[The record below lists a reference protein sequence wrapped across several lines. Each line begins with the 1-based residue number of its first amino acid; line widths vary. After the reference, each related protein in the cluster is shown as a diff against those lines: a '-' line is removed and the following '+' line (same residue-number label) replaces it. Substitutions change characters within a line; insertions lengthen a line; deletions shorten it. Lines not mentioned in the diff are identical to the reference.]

1 MPAHTS
7 SKLTP
12 LAKAL
17 LMRNAFRARL
27 PVTGLGLMLSMG
39 MAVQV
44 QAQEWSLN
52 IPAQPLDKALQAF
65 AEQVNVQVLYNPS
78 DVQSLRS
85 TALNGR
91 YDLDRSISTLLQG
104 TGVHYQL
111 TGNTLTLLPPASG
124 GNAMELSSVNISGKA
139 PGSITEGTGS
149 YTTYATSSATR
160 LNLSPKDTPQS
171 ITVLTSQ
178 RLEDQRLESLTDVL
192 EATPGVS
199 VLHVTG
205 YGADSA
211 TISSR
216 GSTVN
221 SFQIDGV
228 QTSSSLQTYLQ
239 NTAIYDRV
247 EVVRGA
253 TGLMNSLGSPAA
265 TVNMVR
271 KRPTYEPQVSL
282 TAEAGNWSR
291 YGSGADISGPLTETG
306 NVRGR
311 MVLDYKRQGAW
322 VDNYKQDS
330 FTFYGIGEI
339 DLNDSTL
346 LTLGASHITRDTE
359 APVGRVPLYYGTGQR
374 VDFSQSDTA
383 GPSWTYYDHELSN
396 VFASI
401 EHHFNS
407 NWSGKAEVNYT
418 EHTGDSLYGV
428 LGTIARPGAG
438 SNISSLLRYQP
449 TDRQSTFDTYLTG
462 TFSLFGRDHELISG
476 VTLSD
481 LQSKA
486 PTYNATYSTGTYYV
500 PDYFDLADTLAKPDR
515 ITETGKTVTHE
526 TQQSAYLS
534 ARFSLSDST
543 NLLLGGRVTDWK
555 RDVDST
561 TFSSGVKSE
570 RLNKKTGLFVP
581 YAGLVH
587 ALDDNWS
594 VYASYT
600 KIFNPQLARY
610 LDINN
615 SPLDPEEGIS
625 YEVGIKSSFNEGRI
639 NASLSLY
646 KTELDNRAYWYT
658 LGNRTIYDTESGT
671 ETKGVEL
678 EFNGELT
685 EGWQVGAGYSYNDI
699 RDANDA
705 RLMTFVPQHIAKT
718 FSTYKLP
725 GALNK
730 LTIGGGLDWSSK
742 VENLGFTQGSYALAN
757 LMARYQVNSNL
768 SVSVNVNNIFDKE
781 YLTSYSTWGTY
792 GPPRNFM
799 TSLKYTY

>member
-1 MPAHTS
+1 MGNNGS
-7 SKLTP
+7 SPRLSQRLSL
-12 LAKAL
+12 LAAAL
-17 LMRNAFRARL
+17 LMAGTAMAQDTAYQLDIAPQALDQALNALAGQTGSRILFATDIAEGRQAQGLKASLTVEQALQRL
-27 PVTGLGLMLSMG
+27 VSGSGL
-39 MAVQV
+39 QV
-44 QAQEWSLN
+44 QKTGDGSYLVSRPEGGG
-52 IPAQPLDKALQAF
+52 AL
-65 AEQVNVQVLYNPS
+65 E
-78 DVQSLRS
+78 
-85 TALNGR
+85 
-91 YDLDRSISTLLQG
+91 I
-104 TGVHYQL
+104 
-111 TGNTLTLLPPASG
+111 
-124 GNAMELSSVNISGKA
+124 SSVDISGKA

-178 RLEDQRLESLTDVL
+178 RLEDQRLENLEDVL
-192 EATPGVS
+192 EATPGIS

-205 YGADSA
+205 YGTDSA

-228 QTSSSLQTYLQ
+228 QTSSTLQTYLQ

-291 YGSGADISGPLTETG
+291 YGSSADISGPLTETG
-306 NVRGR
+306 NIRGR
-311 MVLDYKRQGAW
+311 AVLDYKRQGSW

-330 FTFYGIGEI
+330 YTFYGIGEA

-346 LTLGASHITRDTE
+346 LTFGASHITRDTD
-359 APVGRVPLYYGTGQR
+359 APMNRIPLFYGTGQR
-374 VDFSQSDTA
+374 FDFDPSDTVS
-383 GPSWTYYDHELSN
+383 PSWSYYDHELSN
-396 VFASI
+396 VFASV

-407 NWSGKAEVNYT
+407 NWSGKAELNYT
-418 EHTGDSLYGV
+418 EHRSDSLYGAF
-428 LGTIARPGAG
+428 GTVARPGAG

-449 TDRQSTFDTYLTG
+449 TSRQSTFDSYLTG
-462 TFSLFGRDHELISG
+462 KFSLFGREHELISG
-476 VTLSD
+476 ITLSD

-486 PTYNATYSTGTYYV
+486 PTYNATYSTGSYYV
-500 PDYFDLADTLAKPDR
+500 ADYFDLENTLPKPDN
-515 ITETGKTVTHE
+515 ITKTGKTVTNE

-534 ARFSLSDST
+534 ARFSLSDATS
-543 NLLLGGRVTDWK
+543 LLLGGRVTDWK

-705 RLMTFVPQHIAKT
+705 RLMTYVPQHIAKT
-718 FSTYKLP
+718 FTTYKLS

-730 LTIGGGLDWSSK
+730 LTIGGGMDWSSK

-768 SVSVNVNNIFDKE
+768 SVSVNVNNIFDRE

-799 TSLKYTY
+799 TSIKYSY